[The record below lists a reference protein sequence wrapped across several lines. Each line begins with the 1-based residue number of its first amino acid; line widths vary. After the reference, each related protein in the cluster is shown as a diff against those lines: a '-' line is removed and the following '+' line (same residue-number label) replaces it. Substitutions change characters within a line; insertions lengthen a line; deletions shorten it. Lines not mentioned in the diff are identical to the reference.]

1 MVQGVIIKAL
11 SGFYYVAAG
20 DQIVECKARGRF
32 RYDGCSPLVGDRV
45 QLSFDAH
52 GKGRIEAV
60 EQRRNAFI
68 RPAVA
73 NIDQLIMIGAGGSGT
88 NAQKLLRGRIGGV
101 EARRDYAA

>member
-45 QLSFDAH
+45 QLELRRARKGAH
-52 GKGRIEAV
+52 
-60 EQRRNAFI
+60 RRG
-68 RPAVA
+68 
-73 NIDQLIMIGAGGSGT
+73 GAAAQCVHPSGGG
-88 NAQKLLRGRIGGV
+88 
-101 EARRDYAA
+101 EY

>member
-45 QLSFDAH
+45 EVSFDAH
-52 GKGRIEAV
+52 GKGRIDTV
-60 EQRRNAFI
+60 LPRWSS
-68 RPAVA
+68 
-73 NIDQLIMIGAGGSGT
+73 GAMRSS
-88 NAQKLLRGRIGGV
+88 ARLWRISISLS
-101 EARRDYAA
+101 

>member
-20 DQIVECKARGRF
+20 NQIVECKARGRF

-52 GKGRIEAV
+52 GKGRIDAV
-60 EQRRNAFI
+60 EQRRNA
-68 RPAVA
+68 
-73 NIDQLIMIGAGGSGT
+73 LW
-88 NAQKLLRGRIGGV
+88 RISISLS
-101 EARRDYAA
+101 

>member
-45 QLSFDAH
+45 EVSFDAASTPSC
-52 GKGRIEAV
+52 R
-60 EQRRNAFI
+60 
-68 RPAVA
+68 
-73 NIDQLIMIGAGGSGT
+73 GAMRSS
-88 NAQKLLRGRIGGV
+88 
-101 EARRDYAA
+101 ARRWRILTSSS